1 MASTAVVAL
10 DLVAPAT
17 RADMALDRRLAAGFQ
32 PLLQRNVLRAH
43 VGVADMQP
51 AAAGFVERFQVGG
64 AFAAGVAANDA
75 RVKALVASLEGVD
88 INEAIEKAAVAPVA
102 VAAAP
107 ATGAAP
113 AAAAAEEEPEKDE
126 KEEEES
132 GMAGLGAL
140 FG

>member
-1 MASTAVVAL
+1 MEYIYAALLLHKAGKDVSEENVKAVL
-10 DLVAPAT
+10 S
-17 RADMALDRRLAAGFQ
+17 
-32 PLLQRNVLRAH
+32 
-43 VGVADMQP
+43 
-51 AAAGFVERFQVGG
+51 
-64 AFAAGVAANDA
+64 AAGVAANDA

-88 INEAIEKAAVAPVA
+88 INEAIEKAAAAPVA

-107 ATGAAP
+107 AAAGAAP

>member
-1 MASTAVVAL
+1 MEYIYAALLLHKAGKEVSEENVKAVL
-10 DLVAPAT
+10 S
-17 RADMALDRRLAAGFQ
+17 
-32 PLLQRNVLRAH
+32 
-43 VGVADMQP
+43 
-51 AAAGFVERFQVGG
+51 
-64 AFAAGVAANDA
+64 AAGVAANDA

-88 INEAIEKAAVAPVA
+88 INEAIEKAAAAPVA
-102 VAAAP
+102 VA
-107 ATGAAP
+107 AAP